1 MPNKRKRRQP
11 KKRGQA
17 DVAADAIRS
26 VLSTTSSIAT
36 GEDLLGA
43 VLGVFDGMIE
53 NKATTLI
60 AGAVRVGIIKRV
72 ATDPSDIIPKGGR
85 FSRSFSYSLTGSSAA
100 DVAEKVEL
108 VRLEKQQKRADWGAS
123 DHGQQVLA
131 DYAASEHGKQ
141 VSADYEASEHGK
153 EVRAD
158 YTASDRGQQV
168 RAEARAKYDSSEHG
182 QQVRAEYKEKSME
195 ERREQMLAVQQQLH
209 STTTDLFNR
218 VLSRLEDIPKTTD
231 KCTDGLM
238 DADTDMLLVPL
249 TTPPEPPLKED
260 WRNFK
265 HAKGQEDKMHDA
277 FAVVNRL
284 HSIYWG

>member
-72 ATDPSDIIPKGGR
+72 DIIPRKGLFYR
-85 FSRSFSYSLTGSSAA
+85 DFSYSLTGSSAA

-108 VRLEKQQKRADWGAS
+108 MRVEKQQKRADWEAS

-131 DYAASEHGKQ
+131 E
-141 VSADYEASEHGK
+141 YEASEHG
-153 EVRAD
+153 EHVRAE
-158 YTASDRGQQV
+158 YETSEHGEQV
-168 RAEARAKYDSSEHG
+168 RAEYSQLYSASEHG
-182 QQVRAEYKEKSME
+182 KHVRAEYKEKK
-195 ERREQMLAVQQQLH
+195 RREQMLAVQQQLH

-231 KCTDGLM
+231 ECTDGLM